1 MWESPC
7 GRWDFVSYDERFL
20 GDTTFYFYICEKKT
34 GKELVY
40 IYNVPPF
47 DMYLSKNFDYL
58 FVQYLGDYQEVYD
71 IATGTHLLRDR
82 GTGSWY
88 KNASE
93 KEQGKGIPWVDND
106 TGIRVDIFLDN
117 HHAK

>member
-7 GRWDFVSYDERFL
+7 GRWHFVCYDERFL
-20 GDTTFYFYICEKKT
+20 GDTTNYFKIYERKT

-40 IYNVPPF
+40 IYNVPPY

-71 IATGTHLLRDR
+71 IATGASLSRDR
-82 GTGSWY
+82 ATALWY

-93 KEQGKGIPWVDND
+93 EEQGKAIPWPD
-106 TGIRVDIFLDN
+106 TDTVIRVDIFLEDR
-117 HHAK
+117 HPI